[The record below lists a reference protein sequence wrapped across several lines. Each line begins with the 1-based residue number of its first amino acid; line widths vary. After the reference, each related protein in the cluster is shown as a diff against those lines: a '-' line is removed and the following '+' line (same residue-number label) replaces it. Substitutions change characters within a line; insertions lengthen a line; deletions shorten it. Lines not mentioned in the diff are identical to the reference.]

1 MLNCYHIGTNEVIF
15 IKYGWNIV
23 WAIHA
28 SGTLRLKF
36 IGSQN
41 PYQLLNLKS
50 LSTFQ
55 GQKNP
60 HGQHFWNLIFL
71 NLKYRVI

>member
-15 IKYGWNIV
+15 IKYGWNTIV

-28 SGTLRLKF
+28 SEALRLKF
-36 IGSQN
+36 IRSQN
-41 PYQLLNLKS
+41 LYQLLNLQS

-60 HGQHFWNLIFL
+60 HGQNLIFL
-71 NLKYRVI
+71 NLKCRVI